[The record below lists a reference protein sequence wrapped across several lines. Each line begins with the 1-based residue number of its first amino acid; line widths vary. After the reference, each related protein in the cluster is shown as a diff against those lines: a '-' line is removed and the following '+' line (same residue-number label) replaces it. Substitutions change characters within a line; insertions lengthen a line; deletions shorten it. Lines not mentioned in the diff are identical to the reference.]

1 VTMAEQARRAGL
13 NYHCVES
20 RLRRGWRLE
29 EALARPS
36 RNPNRRDI
44 VSRQFVEAVQAMA
57 AECHAN
63 SRAKGFW
70 DRPRND
76 GEAVALIH
84 SEASELLEAIRHGN
98 PASGHIPEFT
108 AAEEELADL
117 VIRVMD
123 FAAGRGHRLAEAIL
137 AKHVFNA
144 HRPRMHGGKA
154 F

>member
-36 RNPNRRDI
+36 RNP
-44 VSRQFVEAVQAMA
+44 
-57 AECHAN
+57 
-63 SRAKGFW
+63 
-70 DRPRND
+70 P
-76 GEAVALIH
+76 
-84 SEASELLEAIRHGN
+84 
-98 PASGHIPEFT
+98 SGHIPEFT

-137 AKHVFNA
+137 AKHAFNA